1 MDQISIHSDQGE
13 IKLRKSKALVG
24 LKMAQTR
31 GLLEPDYINKEVH
44 QSLGGFKV
52 VELSLEDTN
61 VNAKLDEVRA
71 HDEVE
76 VGTHVYYPENSDRP
90 LIATGEIFITYYEG
104 VSDEEQMVALDA
116 FNLELVER
124 RGPDVLVA
132 KVTAQSPNPIK
143 TAALLQKSCLV
154 KYAEPD
160 IDTVLDQYFLPTDT
174 LMPSM
179 WHLQNNGFV
188 PDANVQL
195 RRGIDTKV
203 VAAWRKL
210 GSLGSSNINIAI
222 VDNGFDLTHPDLK
235 NKIIRPFDFWNNSP
249 QILQGDARYTH
260 GTPCASVALA
270 ASNGVGMVGSAPNA
284 RFIPV
289 SGTSFSVRAT
299 EAIFNY
305 CVNNGADI
313 ISCSWGSTDRNY
325 QLNAEK
331 QQIIANAARRG
342 RNGRGCVILYAA
354 GNDQLN
360 YINFYAQHPD
370 VIAVAACTSQGV
382 HAPYSNMGMEVTI
395 CAPSNGDWPVIAA
408 RAWWDQGDPR
418 EQGERRYW
426 IDGLSRGNQYKHFGG
441 TSSATPLVAGVCA
454 LMLTANPDLTAREV
468 KQILTQTADKIGN
481 PAEYVNGHSRKYG
494 YGMVNAERAV
504 AEAMRRRGTST
515 PTPMPNPT
523 PTPQPNPTPTPQPV
537 NTGGSSVFE
546 VNVNQMPRSGWGVQI
561 GVYSNYDNVLSL
573 VAKIKQQFGQA
584 VFIVVSNQNGRQLYK
599 VVVGAYANV
608 NEASIMQSR
617 LTQSGYQG
625 FVKNLADV

>member
-90 LIATGEIFITYYEG
+90 LIATGEIFITYHEG

-143 TAALLQKSCLV
+143 TATLLQKSCLV

-249 QILQGDARYTH
+249 QIL
-260 GTPCASVALA
+260 
-270 ASNGVGMVGSAPNA
+270 
-284 RFIPV
+284 
-289 SGTSFSVRAT
+289 
-299 EAIFNY
+299 
-305 CVNNGADI
+305 
-313 ISCSWGSTDRNY
+313 
-325 QLNAEK
+325 
-331 QQIIANAARRG
+331 
-342 RNGRGCVILYAA
+342 
-354 GNDQLN
+354 
-360 YINFYAQHPD
+360 
-370 VIAVAACTSQGV
+370 
-382 HAPYSNMGMEVTI
+382 
-395 CAPSNGDWPVIAA
+395 
-408 RAWWDQGDPR
+408 
-418 EQGERRYW
+418 
-426 IDGLSRGNQYKHFGG
+426 
-441 TSSATPLVAGVCA
+441 
-454 LMLTANPDLTAREV
+454 
-468 KQILTQTADKIGN
+468 
-481 PAEYVNGHSRKYG
+481 
-494 YGMVNAERAV
+494 
-504 AEAMRRRGTST
+504 
-515 PTPMPNPT
+515 
-523 PTPQPNPTPTPQPV
+523 
-537 NTGGSSVFE
+537 
-546 VNVNQMPRSGWGVQI
+546 
-561 GVYSNYDNVLSL
+561 
-573 VAKIKQQFGQA
+573 
-584 VFIVVSNQNGRQLYK
+584 
-599 VVVGAYANV
+599 
-608 NEASIMQSR
+608 
-617 LTQSGYQG
+617 
-625 FVKNLADV
+625 